1 MVSKTLLYINT
12 IRYLKFSQIFY
23 RIYNRIKKQRP
34 FVHKSERLR
43 GPLSEYVAG
52 PNKPPSLVGPN
63 TFFFIITPTK
73 LTAFLIGLQLG
84 TLNFWRYHLH
94 YFDHLNSGT
103 FDTCPEWYS
112 NHLLRWISEIK
123 KGSTPAW
130 DPYPTSLRIVNWVKH
145 FQNRDIPPEV
155 KLSLYQQI
163 DHLSHNIEWHLM
175 ANHLFVNAKAL
186 LFGGLFFEGPQSTV
200 FLKKKFANH

>member
-63 TFFFIITPTK
+63 TFFFHNYTDKIDGISDWSAVGNSE
-73 LTAFLIGLQLG
+73 L
-84 TLNFWRYHLH
+84 WRYHLH

-123 KGSTPAW
+123 KVLHQ
-130 DPYPTSLRIVNWVKH
+130 LRIP
-145 FQNRDIPPEV
+145 IPRR
-155 KLSLYQQI
+155 
-163 DHLSHNIEWHLM
+163 
-175 ANHLFVNAKAL
+175 
-186 LFGGLFFEGPQSTV
+186 
-200 FLKKKFANH
+200 